1 MDRLKIAIAGVG
13 TVGNGVLTLLKKN
26 KKKIEKKIGKQIII
40 SGIASRKK
48 IEYKRFKNTKIF
60 SDADELRN
68 FKDYDVLFELIG
80 GSDGIA
86 KEIVVDALKKKKHVI
101 TANKA
106 LISKHGNY
114 IFKIAESKNVTV
126 GYEASVAG
134 GIPIITILDNFLIS
148 NSIRKIIGIFNGTSN
163 YILSKMLETKKDFNT
178 ILNEAKSYGYAESD
192 PTFDINGMD
201 TAHKLSIISSLAFN
215 NLIDIKKVYVSGIEK
230 IKYEDLKFAN
240 ELGYKIKLIGITKI
254 IKSKII
260 QFVYPALLKKNSLLG
275 NVDNV
280 FNGILV
286 ETDSSKKLF
295 FQGEGA
301 GALPTATS
309 VLADLERICKPNY
322 NSSNNEKL
330 KKILKNNHYD
340 ILERNG
346 SYYLRIKTFD
356 ETGVIADISKLLKK
370 YDISIKSLYQKDHET
385 KSNKEVDII
394 ITTHNCAEIN
404 INKVIQLIN
413 DLESTKEKVVTY
425 RIETI

>member
-1 MDRLKIAIAGVG
+1 MDCLKIVIAGIG
-13 TVGNGVLTLLKKN
+13 TVGNGVLMLLSKN
-26 KKKIEKKIGKQIII
+26 KKKIEKKIGKKIIV

-48 IEYKRFKNTKIF
+48 IEYKGYNNTKIF
-60 SDADELRN
+60 SDANELKN
-68 FKDYDVLFELIG
+68 FDDYDVLFELIG
-80 GSDGIA
+80 GSDGVA
-86 KEIVVDALKKKKHVI
+86 KEIVVDALKKKKHVV

-106 LISKHGNY
+106 LISQHGNY

-148 NSIRKIIGIFNGTSN
+148 NSIKKIIGIFNGTSN

-178 ILNEAKSYGYAESD
+178 ILNEAKSNGYAESD
-192 PTFDINGMD
+192 PTYDINGMD
-201 TAHKLSIISSLAFN
+201 TAHKVSIISSLAFN
-215 NLIDIKKVYVSGIEK
+215 NLIDIKKVYVSGIEN

-254 IKSKII
+254 IKSKIL
-260 QFVYPALLKKNSLLG
+260 QFVYPALLKRNSLLG

-286 ETDSSKKLF
+286 ETDSTKKLF

-309 VLADLERICKPNY
+309 VLADLEKICTPNF
-322 NSSNNEKL
+322 NCANNEKL
-330 KKILKNNHYD
+330 KKILKNNHYN
-340 ILERNG
+340 IQERNG

-370 YDISIKSLYQKDHET
+370 YSISIKSLYQKDHEN
-385 KSNKEVDII
+385 KKNKEVDII
-394 ITTHNCAEIN
+394 ITTHNCSEIN
-404 INKVIQLIN
+404 INKVVQHIN